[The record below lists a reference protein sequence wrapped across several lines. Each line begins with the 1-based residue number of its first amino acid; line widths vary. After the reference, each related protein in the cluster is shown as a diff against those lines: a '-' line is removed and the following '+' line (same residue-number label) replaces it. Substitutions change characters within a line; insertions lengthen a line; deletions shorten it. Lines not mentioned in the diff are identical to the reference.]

1 MHQALRT
8 FTPHT
13 HSHSVQV
20 SALELD
26 IIEVDP
32 ETKEMLKTL
41 VGSSIW
47 HVVNIFNV
55 LYTHAQDF
63 GNIANLQVTAPS
75 VQAGGGAGGYGNRR

>member
-1 MHQALRT
+1 M
-8 FTPHT
+8 
-13 HSHSVQV
+13 SE
-20 SALELD
+20 LELD

-41 VGSSIW
+41 VCNFYSVW
-47 HVVNIFNV
+47 LVTLFYA
-55 LYTHAQDF
+55 YTHVQDF